1 MKAAP
6 PCEALIRH
14 QRYEINKMLAI
25 VKVERQGTG
34 AVFRANLAPNR
45 ACGGGRSRVGACEA
59 TARPTWSN
67 GYATIERVNFSV
79 RAMSNESTEKGAV
92 RGFWEEFRAVLRL
105 WP

>member
-1 MKAAP
+1 
-6 PCEALIRH
+6 
-14 QRYEINKMLAI
+14 MLAI

-45 ACGGGRSRVGACEA
+45 ACAGGRRQVGACEA

-92 RGFWEEFRAVLRL
+92 TGFWEEFRAVLGS